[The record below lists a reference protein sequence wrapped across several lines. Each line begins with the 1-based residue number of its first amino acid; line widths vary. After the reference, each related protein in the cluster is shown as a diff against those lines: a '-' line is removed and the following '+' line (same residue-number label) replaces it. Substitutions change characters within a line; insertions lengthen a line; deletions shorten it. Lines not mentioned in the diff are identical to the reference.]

1 MREGASTAGIVMR
14 DKAAR
19 ACWVTFYFGQFIE
32 KIGNRGDF
40 IGFLGNAGPPVP
52 QEPIGVAAPNG
63 RSTAMPLLL
72 ELDVHDLGDG
82 GPHLYFCFQPR
93 SELF

>member
-1 MREGASTAGIVMR
+1 MRLEQSDTLLPASRRRRAEMREGASTAGIVMR

-40 IGFLGNAGPPVP
+40 IGFLGNAGLTC
-52 QEPIGVAAPNG
+52 AAG
-63 RSTAMPLLL
+63 ADWRRGTQRAI
-72 ELDVHDLGDG
+72 DCDAVIA
-82 GPHLYFCFQPR
+82 R
-93 SELF
+93 T